1 MICGAYIAAMGIIS
15 ALGTGTDSTFQA
27 LKCNESGLASVDFFQ
42 LNRPEFPKVGM
53 VRGTIKNTLP
63 RTHELARI
71 AAGQIMAQSSLVP
84 DAVVLGTT
92 TGGMLTCESLLKAK
106 ETDPTLFQYHGLG
119 TVAEDIADLVGC
131 TGPAITVATACSSG
145 NTALTIALEMIR
157 SGQAKI
163 VLAGGADALC
173 RMTCFGFQSLQVVD
187 PAGARPFDQNRSG
200 MSVAEG
206 AGLLLLVSQR
216 PENPVAQLSG
226 GGLSCDAFHASSPH
240 PEGNGAFDAM
250 AKALDDAGI
259 TPEQIDYIS
268 LHGTGTQANDKAEAM
283 AVNRLF
289 NRNRPAASSIKGAT
303 GHPMAAAGAIEA
315 VISALAVS
323 KGIIPGNTGFSTP
336 DPELNFIPVPGPI
349 QKPVHRV
356 LSNTFGFGGN
366 NAAIVISETEN
377 RTSGSWARDVKGGQ
391 KPKMG
396 PMSVLGYACVTG
408 AGTTAESLDAFYKGQ
423 SLAGMIPDKLLTDLL
438 SLKKV
443 RRMKRFSRLM
453 LALAVLAGG
462 NTPPGISPASI
473 IGGTGWG
480 SLSETWDF
488 LSRLF
493 AGNEMSSSPID
504 FVGSVH
510 NAALGHVAM
519 ELGAKGANITTTGGD
534 VSFEQA
540 LWTAG
545 ILSQKAHAP
554 MMVMGGD
561 EHHKD
566 LSFRFDMSVVPG
578 DTASDGGG
586 SLVLAPGVVPG
597 KTTLTPRLFMKNDN
611 NVAPQDALAALIRE
625 LPDFNDRYGAVM
637 AGIPRACAVRGKA
650 LADALPHAFSS
661 SIPILDYR
669 CLTGQFATAPAV
681 AAVLAADAVENNRLP
696 DPDAPGQCIDLQNRG
711 ILLLGLGRHLTA
723 VEVMPG

>member
-1 MICGAYIAAMGIIS
+1 MASGAYIAAMGIIS
-15 ALGTGTDSTFQA
+15 ALGTGTDSTYQA
-27 LKCNESGLASVDFFQ
+27 LKRNESGLASVDFFQ
-42 LNRPEFPKVGM
+42 LNRPDSPKVGM
-53 VRGTIKNTLP
+53 VPGTIKDTLP
-63 RTHELARI
+63 RTHALARI
-71 AAGQIMAQSSLVP
+71 AAEQIMAQCSLVP
-84 DAVVLGTT
+84 DAVVIGVT
-92 TGGMLTCESLLKAK
+92 TGGMLTCESLLKTE
-106 ETDPTLFQYHGLG
+106 ETDPTRFRYHGLG
-119 TVAEDIADLVGC
+119 TVAEDIADRVGC
-131 TGPAITVATACSSG
+131 VGPAITVATACASG
-145 NTALTIALEMIR
+145 NAALTIALEMIR
-157 SGQAKI
+157 SGQAET

-187 PAGARPFDQNRSG
+187 PAGARPFDEKRSG

-206 AGLLLLVSQR
+206 AGLLLVSQR
-216 PENPVAQLSG
+216 PENPVAELSG

-240 PEGNGAFDAM
+240 PGGDGAFDAM

-268 LHGTGTQANDKAEAM
+268 LHGTGTEANDKAEAM

-289 NRNRPAASSIKGAT
+289 NRNRPAASSVKGAT

-315 VISALAVS
+315 VISAIAVS
-323 KGIIPGNTGFSTP
+323 RGIIPGNTGFSTP
-336 DPELNFIPVPGPI
+336 DPELNLTPVPSPI
-349 QKPVHRV
+349 QTPVHRV

-366 NAAIVISETEN
+366 NAAIVISKTEN
-377 RTSGSWARDVKGGQ
+377 QTSGTCARNAKGGQ
-391 KPKMG
+391 KTQAG
-396 PMSVLGYACVTG
+396 PMSVLGYACATG
-408 AGTTAESLDAFYKGQ
+408 AGTTAESLAAFYKGQ
-423 SLAGMIPDKLLTDLL
+423 SLAGMIADKSLTDLL

-453 LALAVLAGG
+453 LALAVLARE

-493 AGNEMSSSPID
+493 AGNEKSSSPID

-534 VSFEQA
+534 ASFEQA

-545 ILSQKAHAP
+545 LLGKKDHAP
-554 MMVMGGD
+554 MMIMGGD
-561 EHHKD
+561 EHHKN

-578 DTASDGGG
+578 ETAADGGG
-586 SLVLAPGVVPG
+586 ALVVVPGTVPG
-597 KTTLTPRLFMKNDN
+597 KTTLTPRFFMKNKN
-611 NVAPQDALAALIRE
+611 NVAPQEALADLIRA
-625 LPDFNDRYGAVM
+625 LPDFNNRYGAVM
-637 AGIPRACAVRGKA
+637 AGIPRACAVQGKA
-650 LADALPHAFSS
+650 QIDALTHAFSS
-661 SIPILDYR
+661 SIPVLDYR
-669 CLTGQFATAPAV
+669 FFTGQFATAPAV
-681 AAVLAADAVENNRLP
+681 AAVLAVDAVENNRLP
-696 DPDAPGQCIDLQNRG
+696 APDAPGQCIDLQNRG

-723 VEVMPG
+723 VDVMPG